1 MLKPTRLLKSLHKR
15 EEGIT
20 GLETSI
26 IMIAFVIVASVFAFV
41 VLSTGLFSADRG
53 KDTVFAGLEKARGS
67 LEVRGAVTVADVNS
81 DGAITNAGA
90 DTIVFSLANSV
101 GGAPVSV
108 DPAATTNT
116 TVLNYIDADALDS
129 DVTYTV
135 VKTLGDSDDLLEVGE
150 LFQIT
155 VVIPAG
161 STLVTNE
168 NFTIE
173 VVPPSGGT
181 ALINRTMPQAI
192 DLVMDLH

>member
-1 MLKPTRLLKSLHKR
+1 MLKPARLLNSLHKR

-20 GLETSI
+20 GLETAI

-53 KDTVFAGLEKARGS
+53 KETVFAGLEKARGS
-67 LEVRGAVTVADVNS
+67 LEVRGAVTVADINS

-135 VKTLGDSDDLLEVGE
+135 VKTLGDGDDLLEVGE

-155 VVIPAG
+155 IVIPAG

-168 NFTIE
+168 TFTIE

>member
-1 MLKPTRLLKSLHKR
+1 MAKPTRLLNSLHTR

-20 GLETSI
+20 GLETAI
-26 IMIAFVIVASVFAFV
+26 ILIAFVIVASVFAFV

-53 KDTVFAGLEKARGS
+53 KETVFAGLEKARGT
-67 LEVRGAVTVADVNS
+67 LEVRGSLSVADVNS

-101 GGAPVSV
+101 GGAAVLV

-116 TVLNYIDADALDS
+116 TVMNYLDAEALDS

-135 VKTLGDSDDLLEVGE
+135 VKTLGDGDDLLETGE
-150 LFQIT
+150 LFEIT
-155 VVIPAG
+155 IVEPAG

-168 NFTIE
+168 TFTIE
-173 VVPPSGGT
+173 VVPPSGGVAIIT
-181 ALINRTMPQAI
+181 RTMPQAI
-192 DLVMDLH
+192 DLIMDLK